1 MNTKEYRKFGLI
13 MAAMVALFF
22 GGLLPWIFSWSISFI
37 PWIISASLLL
47 TALLFPKVLFV
58 IYRPWMLLGH
68 VLGYINTRIILGVI
82 FFALFVPIALIL
94 KIMNKD
100 AMSRK
105 LQSEE
110 KSSYWQEKNAQDKA
124 HMENIY

>member
-13 MAAMVALFF
+13 MAAMVAVFF
-22 GGLLPWIFSWSISFI
+22 GGLLPWIFNWGYSFI
-37 PWIISASLLL
+37 PWLISVSLLL

-58 IYRPWMLLGH
+58 IYKPWMLLGS

-82 FFALFVPIALIL
+82 FFGLFLPIALIL
-94 KIMNKD
+94 KIMHKD
-100 AMSRK
+100 AMNRK
-105 LQSEE
+105 LKIED
-110 KSSYWQEKNAQDKA
+110 KSSYWQEKTVQDKA